1 MKLLIDSRGIQ
12 HASIPRLSSS
22 SSSPSSSY
30 KSILTSPCRCN
41 HTTMIIIA
49 FLFLVFFSFRRVSL
63 TLSCP
68 MNLKL
73 FPLDWQTCSLAMA
86 SCKFKCTNYLNYLT
100 KHSTN
105 DLCTALNESLYKK
118 KKQIVKT
125 RDIVAIS
132 TEELIN
138 VLVLHIFSL
147 FLLSLLF
154 FFFFHLRVV
163 NFSFFF
169 FFFGGVPF
177 VRWLCV

>member
-1 MKLLIDSRGIQ
+1 
-12 HASIPRLSSS
+12 
-22 SSSPSSSY
+22 
-30 KSILTSPCRCN
+30 
-41 HTTMIIIA
+41 
-49 FLFLVFFSFRRVSL
+49 
-63 TLSCP
+63 

-169 FFFGGVPF
+169 LLGVPF
-177 VRWLCV
+177 VRWFMVVCIAVAFDLRHDTEKEEEDAHSLSLSPTHPSTARRQFSLLYSLR